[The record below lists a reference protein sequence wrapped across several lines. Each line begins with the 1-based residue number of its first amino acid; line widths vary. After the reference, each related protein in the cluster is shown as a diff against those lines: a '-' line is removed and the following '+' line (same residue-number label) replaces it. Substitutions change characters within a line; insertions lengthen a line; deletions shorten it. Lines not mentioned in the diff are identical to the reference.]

1 MNLDEW
7 KAKHLQDND
16 DDVIPCDCPTY
27 EEIRKVLAH
36 LKPLTDMQIKRK
48 WIGKKTTVG
57 SLPEFMDGVR
67 WAEKMH
73 GIGEIK

>member
-1 MNLDEW
+1 MTKGCGGDCYQGRMPCECKNKEI
-7 KAKHLQDND
+7 QD
-16 DDVIPCDCPTY
+16 
-27 EEIRKVLAH
+27 R
-36 LKPLTDMQIKRK
+36 KPLTDFQIKRK

>member
-1 MNLDEW
+1 MTDY
-7 KAKHLQDND
+7 
-16 DDVIPCDCPTY
+16 PTY

-73 GIGEIK
+73 